1 MLIVFSTVLLYGALP
16 TTRDPALL
24 NSTLFRTFEVE
35 HTFWDGNQISTIHG
49 NHGDNVSY
57 HITGNSGLEWPKG
70 SGKAVVFQ
78 SGIWIAAGKIKP
90 HGESEWQSDP
100 EDIRTAAAEYTVEF
114 VPGPID
120 TTYEDGHIYEIH
132 RVEVD
137 AFLNNN
143 YATFSQMKTEIPVTI
158 GTSRQTIEVAFPT
171 DDFINWP
178 AHLGAPYVDANNDRL
193 YNIADGDYPDILG
206 DQFHWY
212 VMNDADASVHIPL
225 WGTEPMNLEI
235 QTSLFGFNQS
245 GALGDTWFLRYVMIN
260 DGNDDLDSVFVSM
273 WHDDDVGQAD
283 DDLVACD
290 TTLSLGF
297 TYNDADG
304 DGQFGVEAPATGSD
318 FFQGPVVESEGDQ
331 AVLLKWNRLESY
343 HLDTLENYRQLPMTS
358 FVKYINGDPDFV
370 DPNTAQE
377 AYNYMNALVGPTGDP
392 YVDPTTG
399 LPTNFVH
406 AGDPVSGTGWIDA
419 TPADKRFLMT
429 SGPFHFAPGDTQEVV
444 GCIIVAQGSNWAKSV
459 TKLKYFDKFAQAAFD
474 ANFDVCSAAIPTVSV
489 DQLDQK
495 IVLSFEEDSETVE
508 EYTCTDY
515 SFEGYNIY
523 QGESPNGPW
532 HRMVT
537 YDIVNDV
544 KIILDLVL
552 DEDTGELI
560 EVPSQFGSDS
570 GLEHHIEIT
579 EDIIRSRDLINYRKY
594 YFAVTSYVYDSEA
607 AQRVIESPFQAVTAI
622 PMGSGLGSDL
632 GSTYGDTIVVNHI
645 SGSADLKTY
654 PLVVKPYELTNDDYE
669 LFFTYDLVNQT
680 NYWNLVNTTD
690 EDTLFEDKTAFP
702 EESIDITDGFIVTF
716 EDASFDPPAAVKDYS
731 QTVDGDGLDTTS
743 LLFAGDE
750 SYWTNNPI
758 GMNYGGGTDS
768 VALLQKDLKFVFTE
782 ERQNASVWGLSGG
795 VLSNSVPFELWSM
808 EDSTRINVGILIYTG
823 GESEWD
829 YIDSSEVISV
839 VDGDSVYAW
848 KINNSRII
856 PIYTDYDPDTTFA
869 IGNDWNGWVVS
880 FSNTGTL
887 IAAGDEFEVYFTNP
901 IVSGQDVFQ
910 FTTAGLMTNQDPKAQ
925 LKLINVFPNP
935 YFGRNVEETNPLDRF
950 ITFTHLGIGAHKV
963 RIFTISGDLIK
974 TIEQENLFENDSG
987 NLIRWDLR
995 NQAGV
1000 PVASGMYIAHIDT
1013 PYGEKVLKLAVMLP
1027 EERLDVY

>member
-158 GTSRQTIEVAFPT
+158 GTSRQTIEVTFPT

-377 AYNYMNALVGPTGDP
+377 AYN
-392 YVDPTTG
+392 
-399 LPTNFVH
+399 
-406 AGDPVSGTGWIDA
+406 
-419 TPADKRFLMT
+419 
-429 SGPFHFAPGDTQEVV
+429 
-444 GCIIVAQGSNWAKSV
+444 
-459 TKLKYFDKFAQAAFD
+459 
-474 ANFDVCSAAIPTVSV
+474 
-489 DQLDQK
+489 
-495 IVLSFEEDSETVE
+495 
-508 EYTCTDY
+508 
-515 SFEGYNIY
+515 
-523 QGESPNGPW
+523 
-532 HRMVT
+532 
-537 YDIVNDV
+537 
-544 KIILDLVL
+544 
-552 DEDTGELI
+552 
-560 EVPSQFGSDS
+560 
-570 GLEHHIEIT
+570 
-579 EDIIRSRDLINYRKY
+579 
-594 YFAVTSYVYDSEA
+594 
-607 AQRVIESPFQAVTAI
+607 
-622 PMGSGLGSDL
+622 
-632 GSTYGDTIVVNHI
+632 
-645 SGSADLKTY
+645 
-654 PLVVKPYELTNDDYE
+654 
-669 LFFTYDLVNQT
+669 
-680 NYWNLVNTTD
+680 
-690 EDTLFEDKTAFP
+690 
-702 EESIDITDGFIVTF
+702 
-716 EDASFDPPAAVKDYS
+716 
-731 QTVDGDGLDTTS
+731 
-743 LLFAGDE
+743 
-750 SYWTNNPI
+750 
-758 GMNYGGGTDS
+758 
-768 VALLQKDLKFVFTE
+768 
-782 ERQNASVWGLSGG
+782 
-795 VLSNSVPFELWSM
+795 
-808 EDSTRINVGILIYTG
+808 
-823 GESEWD
+823 
-829 YIDSSEVISV
+829 
-839 VDGDSVYAW
+839 
-848 KINNSRII
+848 
-856 PIYTDYDPDTTFA
+856 
-869 IGNDWNGWVVS
+869 
-880 FSNTGTL
+880 
-887 IAAGDEFEVYFTNP
+887 
-901 IVSGQDVFQ
+901 
-910 FTTAGLMTNQDPKAQ
+910 
-925 LKLINVFPNP
+925 
-935 YFGRNVEETNPLDRF
+935 
-950 ITFTHLGIGAHKV
+950 
-963 RIFTISGDLIK
+963 
-974 TIEQENLFENDSG
+974 
-987 NLIRWDLR
+987 
-995 NQAGV
+995 
-1000 PVASGMYIAHIDT
+1000 
-1013 PYGEKVLKLAVMLP
+1013 
-1027 EERLDVY
+1027 